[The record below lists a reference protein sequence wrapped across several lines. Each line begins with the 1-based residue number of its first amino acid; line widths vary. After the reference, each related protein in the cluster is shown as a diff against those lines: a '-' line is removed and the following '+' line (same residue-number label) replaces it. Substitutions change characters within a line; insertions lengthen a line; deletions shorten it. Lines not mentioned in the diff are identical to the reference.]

1 MHLIISKPSMFYP
14 QKKERNT
21 ARSSPSKPHEVT
33 ETRKPNAPPAKD
45 AAEADQVGPSALS
58 IAEEQ
63 LRGTC
68 LIFSIFLFVNSA

>member
-1 MHLIISKPSMFYP
+1 MFYP

-21 ARSSPSKPHEVT
+21 ARSSPSKPHEVK
-33 ETRKPNAPPAKD
+33 ETSRLNAPLAKD

-58 IAEEQ
+58 RAEEQ

-68 LIFSIFLFVNSA
+68 LIFSIFFF